1 MRRPAL
7 LFLMLFLVL
16 APPTASDASTQTADT
31 SSLIPSHSVGLEE
44 WVRAFAALGDR
55 GTGSPGN
62 ARAAEMVAQSFS
74 EITRGVTGA
83 VVGRHSFRVPVLR
96 HGQSFLRLEESGRE
110 VPISPLLLN
119 ALSPGAV
126 PEPGVEGPV
135 IYVRQGRLEDFNGH
149 EIQGAVVL
157 MDMDSGKNWQN
168 APLLGARALIF
179 LDDEG
184 RGAASRGMFEQKLE
198 LTPIDFPRF
207 WMRRGEAEAL
217 FGTLQSLPR
226 GQQARRVRLGSRI
239 AWQNAVTE
247 NVYCLI
253 PGKDGER
260 GQELVIIEAFYDST
274 AFVAGKSPGADEA
287 SSIAALLELA
297 RALRDNPPA
306 RGVLLLAS
314 SGHAQDVA
322 GVREFIWMLTAEA
335 KELDKLLDVQRT
347 RLLQARQAI
356 ELLQM
361 GDILDMAHELGDED
375 VVLLRQAF
383 GSVIKAELEH
393 INAELIRLRL
403 QPEPDQA
410 RIREFADRRQDLRHL
425 VWVRSSRVG
434 EPLNQEEK
442 DILGAL
448 LRDALEE
455 QQAIHQDARE
465 QVDSLESGL
474 VLRGLIQNKPLAAMV
489 SLHLSS
495 HGEGFGPFEKGWLY
509 DLDDSVNRTRFFTPI
524 DELLRGA
531 AAELSEDVSALLQD
545 TLRPSKLRNWQS
557 YLPDRPLL
565 GAEPAALAG
574 MPGFTLATVQDSRA
588 DWGTPGDVPEL
599 VDFQR
604 LNREYALLEHLVL
617 ALAERPLPD
626 VGKRDKDNFCT
637 LYARANLL
645 RHGELFPDKPAWD
658 TVALTYQGASRFYA
672 MADTTGK
679 FRVPGLMNT
688 KATVHKA
695 VIEAFRFNAEDGLAF
710 WAVDKQ
716 ETGKDDYRVKM
727 RRSVMETDLVMFPC
741 VQSTMF
747 NMFEPRTFRYLIYAT
762 LLDGRTEAEPRRY
775 WYSRLDTWSSTL
787 FTVFTEP
794 DVPMKLTLS
803 DTLLERKLLL
813 LNATTEDP
821 EGRGFMV
828 KNWPVIPATEYQAA
842 ADMWHLLEPRIG
854 TLEER
859 GIVNKRLW
867 DLARRGQDI
876 LAQAERFRDDLDWA
890 RFVESSRESLAIAGQ
905 VYNEV
910 EKTQKDVLAGVLFYV
925 ALFVPFAYCLERLV
939 FAFTSIHKRIV
950 AFSAFLLLIIGII
963 YVVHPAFQLTYSPM
977 VVILAFFILGL
988 SVLVAS
994 IIFLRFERE
1003 MQALQQRSRHLK
1015 LTSMSMAAAF
1025 GAAFVLGVSNL
1036 RRRPVRTALTCVT
1049 LIILTFTIMNFTS
1062 VKSVRQSG
1070 WSSFNDQASYHGLF
1084 MKAFNWK
1091 DLPPEALQVVSTMV
1105 GEQGVVAPRVWF
1117 EIKDKTRSP
1126 IVPIEFG
1133 GRERQARGVV
1143 GLSADEPRVTGL
1155 DRALV
1160 AGEWFHPKARNEIII
1175 PKNMAEYLDVAPGQ
1189 EAMLWGR
1196 KLRVAGIIADKALEE
1211 RPDLDGEAMT
1221 PIIYPSEAD
1230 TSLGDVEAEA
1240 IAEGQDVVSYQSRY
1254 QHIPADQVVIV
1265 PAETLLALGGS
1276 GGWLAG
1282 GGRLKG
1288 MALKLSPEEE
1298 RSLTQEE
1305 LGARFGL
1312 LLYRGG
1318 DDGTSVYYAADA
1330 FRYSG
1335 MANILIT
1342 LLISALIVL
1351 NTMIGSVYERKGEI
1365 AVYTS
1370 VGLAPSHVSFLFVAE
1385 TLAFGVLSVVAGY
1398 LLAQAAAVL
1407 LAGTP
1412 LWSGMT
1418 ANYSSMAGVGAM
1430 LLVLGVTLLSAI
1442 YPSRVAANIA
1452 IPDVNRS
1459 WTMPAAKGDIIDTT
1473 LPFLIKVSEQAC
1485 AGGFL
1490 ADYYEGHR
1498 DVSHGLFSTDTL
1510 ACGYLREEEA
1520 GRENPPPGHSPEADF
1535 SADSCLTMGMRVWLA
1550 PFDFGVR
1557 QRVEL
1562 IFCPSELY
1570 QGFRQIKLRLHREA
1584 GERTVWHNLNRAF
1597 INDLRKQLLTWRSL
1611 DTEARDRYEREFMDM
1626 YRGAPT
1632 AFLQEGEAQ

>member
-1 MRRPAL
+1 MCHPILRILLLLAWFSLTPASL
-7 LFLMLFLVL
+7 GATVEV
-16 APPTASDASTQTADT
+16 APPVTD
-31 SSLIPSHSVGLEE
+31 LEAT
-44 WVRAFAALGDR
+44 VRAFAALGDR
-55 GTGSPGN
+55 STGTPGN
-62 ARAAEMVAQSFS
+62 ARAAEMVAQVFNDLAQ
-74 EITRGVTGA
+74 EVEGA
-83 VVGRHSFRVPVLR
+83 VVGRHSFRVPVYR
-96 HGQSFLRLEESGRE
+96 HEQSLLRLEESGRE
-110 VPISPLLLN
+110 VAMSSLLLN
-119 ALSPGAV
+119 ALSSGAV
-126 PEPGVEGPV
+126 PEPGVEGPL
-135 IYVRQGRLEDFNGH
+135 IYVGQGRLEDFNGH
-149 EIQGAVVL
+149 EVQDAVVL

-179 LDDEG
+179 LDEDG

-207 WMRRGEAEAL
+207 WMQRSEAEAL
-217 FGTLQSLPR
+217 FGDLGDLAETRQHPR
-226 GQQARRVRLGSRI
+226 VSLGSRI
-239 AWQNAVTE
+239 AWHNAVTE
-247 NVYCLI
+247 NVYCFI
-253 PGKDGER
+253 PGAGEER
-260 GQELVIIEAFYDST
+260 GQELLILEAFYDST
-274 AFVAGKSPGADEA
+274 AFVADKSPGADEA

-297 RALRDNPPA
+297 RFFKDNPPA
-306 RGVLLLAS
+306 RAVLLLAS

-322 GVREFIWMLTAEA
+322 GVREFVWMLTTEAE
-335 KELDKLLDVQRT
+335 ELDKLLAEQRT
-347 RLLQARQAI
+347 RMLQARQTI
-356 ELLQM
+356 ELLEW
-361 GDILDMAHELGDED
+361 GELLDQAHELGEED
-375 VVLLRQAF
+375 AALVRQAF
-383 GSVIKAELEH
+383 ASVIKVELEEL
-393 INAELIRLRL
+393 NGELIRLRL
-403 QPEPDQA
+403 QAEPDQA
-410 RIREFADRRQDLRHL
+410 RIRKLADRRQELRHL

-434 EPLNQEEK
+434 ELLNPKEK
-442 DILGAL
+442 DILAVL
-448 LRDALEE
+448 LPAARKE
-455 QQAIHQDARE
+455 QENIHQDARE
-465 QVDSLESGL
+465 QVASLESGL
-474 VLRGLIQNKPLAAMV
+474 ELRDLIEDKPLAAMA

-495 HGEGFGPFEKGWLY
+495 HGEGIGPFEKGWLY
-509 DLDDSVNRTRFFTPI
+509 DLYDSLNRTRFFTPI

-531 AAELSEDVSALLQD
+531 ATELPEDVGGRFQD

-565 GAEPAALAG
+565 GGEPAALAG
-574 MPGFTLATVQDSRA
+574 LPGFTLTTVQDSRA
-588 DWGTPGDVPEL
+588 TWGTPVDVPERM
-599 VDFQR
+599 DFVR
-604 LNREYALLEHLVL
+604 LEREYALLEHLTL

-626 VGKRDKDNFCT
+626 VGKRDRDHFST
-637 LYARANLL
+637 LHGRANLL
-645 RHGELFPDKPAWD
+645 RHGELFPDKPAWN

-672 MADTTGK
+672 MADTSGK

-695 VIEAFRFNAEDGLAF
+695 VIEAFRFDEGDGRAF
-710 WAVDKQ
+710 WAVDKP
-716 ETGKDDYRVKM
+716 ETGKDNYRVKI
-727 RRSVMETDLVMFPC
+727 RRAVMETDLVMFPC

-747 NMFEPRTFRYLIYAT
+747 NTFEPRTFRYLIYVT

-794 DVPMKLTLS
+794 GVPMKLTLS
-803 DTLLERKLLL
+803 DTLLERKMLL
-813 LNATTEDP
+813 LNASEKDP
-821 EGRGFMV
+821 EGRGFMI
-828 KNWPVIPATEYQAA
+828 KDWPVIPATEYQAA
-842 ADMWHLLEPRIG
+842 ADMWHLLEPRIA

-876 LAQAERFRDDLDWA
+876 LAQAERSRDGKDWA
-890 RFVESSRESLAIAGQ
+890 GFVESSRESLAIAGQ

-950 AFSAFLLLIIGII
+950 AFSSFLLLIIAII

-988 SVLVAS
+988 AVLVAT

-1003 MQALQQRSRHLK
+1003 MQALQQRSRHVK

-1036 RRRPVRTALTCVT
+1036 RRRPVRTALTCIT
-1049 LIILTFTIMNFTS
+1049 LVILTFTIMNFTS

-1070 WSSFNDQASYHGLF
+1070 WSSFSDQASYHGLF

-1105 GEQGVVAPRVWF
+1105 GEQGVVAPRIWF

-1126 IVPIEFG
+1126 VVPIEFG
-1133 GRERQARGVV
+1133 GKERQARGVV

-1155 DRALV
+1155 DQALV
-1160 AGEWFHPKARNEIII
+1160 AGEWFQPKARNEIII
-1175 PKNMAEYLDVAPGQ
+1175 PRGMAEFLGVEPGQ
-1189 EAMLWGR
+1189 EVMLWGR
-1196 KLRVAGIIADKALEE
+1196 KLRVSGIIADNALEE

-1240 IAEGQDVVSYQSRY
+1240 IAEGEDVVSYQSRY

-1288 MALKLSPEEE
+1288 MALKLAPEEE

-1312 LLYRGG
+1312 LLFRGA

-1335 MANILIT
+1335 MANIVIP

-1398 LLAQAAAVL
+1398 LLAQAAAVV

-1412 LWSGMT
+1412 LWAGMT

-1459 WTMPAAKGDIIDTT
+1459 WTMPAAKGDLIDTT

-1510 ACGYLREEEA
+1510 ACGYLPEDEA
-1520 GRENPPPGHSPEADF
+1520 GLENPPQARPPEADF

-1562 IFCPSELY
+1562 IFCPSDLY
-1570 QGFRQIKLRLHREA
+1570 QGFRQIKLRLYREA

-1611 DTEARDRYEREFMDM
+1611 DEEARERYEREFMDM
-1626 YRGAPT
+1626 YRGAPA